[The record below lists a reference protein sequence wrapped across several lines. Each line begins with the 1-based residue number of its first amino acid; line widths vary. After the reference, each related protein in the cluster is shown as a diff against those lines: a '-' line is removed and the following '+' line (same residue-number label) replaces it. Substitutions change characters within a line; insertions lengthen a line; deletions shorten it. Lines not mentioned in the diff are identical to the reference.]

1 MKRKTIYKI
10 LIALVIVIIAGG
22 IYVYDTYQAMGLQA
36 VYVDETATVAAPEA
50 GTGLHAVA
58 QGTSDW
64 LNWRG
69 PDFHGKSSMT
79 GLKTDWSTGLT
90 KLWSLYADGNQLASI
105 APVAKLSNLSSL
117 DLRNNQV
124 ADLGPVKG
132 LTELRYLL
140 LNNNKVT
147 DLQVLVEMAQKDS
160 AGEKRFAP
168 FWHLYL
174 QGNPLS
180 DAAQNKQLA
189 ELKKVGSRVHLK
201 D

>member
-1 MKRKTIYKI
+1 M
-10 LIALVIVIIAGG
+10 
-22 IYVYDTYQAMGLQA
+22 
-36 VYVDETATVAAPEA
+36 
-50 GTGLHAVA
+50 
-58 QGTSDW
+58 
-64 LNWRG
+64 
-69 PDFHGKSSMT
+69 
-79 GLKTDWSTGLT
+79 
-90 KLWSLYADGNQLASI
+90 WSLYADGNQLAGI
-105 APVAKLSNLSSL
+105 GPVAKLTNLSSL

-124 ADLGPVKG
+124 ADLGPIKG

-160 AGEKRFAP
+160 AGEKRFSP